1 MHCPVA
7 GRAGA
12 TYQTITELNSTYS
25 PDKNRVIYTTTS
37 RNFCKQFFMVVGL
50 PSNASRQ
57 KIFFLTN
64 QRGYDKSETTDEK
77 LSARR
82 I

>member
-1 MHCPVA
+1 MVTAVNWTMNVKLSLTIFPSWTKLICSALCFSKKTSIECIGVA
-7 GRAGA
+7 YSWIGRPIRA
-12 TYQTITELNSTYS
+12 
-25 PDKNRVIYTTTS
+25 DKEY
-37 RNFCKQFFMVVGL
+37 
-50 PSNASRQ
+50 
-57 KIFFLTN
+57 FLTN